1 MESPSIIDIDH
12 QYMICVKKNVFGDI
26 VSLIADRL
34 VVTGFF
40 VIDQVRVK
48 IISQC
53 SVWKAPSLYNQL
65 HDPLSKTQYGTN
77 NQIQYTLHQ

>member
-12 QYMICVKKNVFGDI
+12 QCMIWGVKKNVFGDI
-26 VSLIADRL
+26 ASLIADRL

-40 VIDQVRVK
+40 VIDQVRGK

-53 SVWKAPSLYNQL
+53 VESPPPYTINYT
-65 HDPLSKTQYGTN
+65 PLKTQYGTN